1 MTWADWNDEPVDW
14 GCWLFA
20 GLALVA
26 TAFMCCGC
34 SSRPELELPADAGA
48 EASLCDECW
57 AACGNPKCPESECR
71 GAVTMCTFACAWIC
85 QEEGR

>member
-26 TAFMCCGC
+26 TAFVCCGC
-34 SSRPELELPADAGA
+34 SSRPELELPADAGPRCADCWSSCGKA
-48 EASLCDECW
+48 ESRKAASFCALDCNRLC
-57 AACGNPKCPESECR
+57 
-71 GAVTMCTFACAWIC
+71 
-85 QEEGR
+85 EEEAR